1 MNGGGYLLDT
11 HILVWLLRGDKRLN
25 SNIRED
31 IDYFQHT
38 YYVSVETLREIV
50 LLQLSKRIEFN
61 YGLEK
66 IIAILLERQI
76 NILPTGVT
84 HIKTLEKLPVL
95 AINSKKHEDPFD
107 RLLIS
112 QAIADRYVII
122 SSDSKFPFYKEYG
135 LKLLVNE

>member
-1 MNGGGYLLDT
+1 MNGGYLLDT

-25 SNIRED
+25 NIRED

-76 NILPTGVT
+76 NILPTGVA

-112 QAIADRYVII
+112 QAIADRYIII

-135 LKLLVNE
+135 LKLLVNEE